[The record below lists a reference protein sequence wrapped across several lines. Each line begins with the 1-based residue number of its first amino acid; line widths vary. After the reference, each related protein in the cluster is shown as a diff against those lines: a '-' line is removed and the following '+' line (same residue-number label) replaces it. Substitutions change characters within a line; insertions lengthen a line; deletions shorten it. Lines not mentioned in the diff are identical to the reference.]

1 MENKKRLEDMSIT
14 EIDYFLTKMV
24 IVNGYK
30 HAVGDKYQKYRDRLA
45 ELRTKAR
52 N

>member
-1 MENKKRLEDMSIT
+1 MENKKRLEDMSIA
-14 EIDYFLTKMV
+14 EIDYLLTKMV

-30 HAVGDKYQKYRDRLA
+30 HVVGDKYQKYRDRLA
-45 ELRTKAR
+45 ELRMKIK

>member
-1 MENKKRLEDMSIT
+1 MENKKRLEDMSIA

-30 HAVGDKYQKYRDRLA
+30 HAVGDMYQKYRDRLA
-45 ELRTKAR
+45 ELRMKTR